1 MIDLMQFQKDIKNKK
16 FNNCYILCGYDEKL
30 IRESVSHMV
39 DMIISPEFKDLNYS
53 QFDGETINSAEII
66 NSCETLPFMSE
77 KKVVLVYR
85 AAFLGDSD
93 DKNLKR
99 NYEEISKY
107 ILNMPSSS
115 VLILYYVMGDKR
127 EKVPK
132 SIIKLEKAVCVVKA
146 DKLRGESLTSKIK
159 ELLSERGKEIGKSE
173 LKLISTVI
181 ENDLGIIENE
191 VDKLY
196 WYTYGRDIRK
206 EDIIQLFSKK
216 SDDDIFDMVDF
227 LSQKK
232 AVNALEVLNDLIYR
246 DEKIPYILF
255 MVERQFKL
263 LLQIKTGLE
272 DRMSKNDLIST
283 LKLNPYICEKM
294 ITQSKKF
301 TIKQLE
307 RTIASCLDVEERLK
321 STSVDAKIEMEMMML
336 RSIEA

>member
-1 MIDLMQFQKDIKNKK
+1 MIDLQQLQQNIKNKK
-16 FNNCYILCGYDEKL
+16 FNNCYIFCGYDEKL
-30 IRESVSHMV
+30 IRESISYMV
-39 DMIISPEFKDLNYS
+39 DTLISPEFKDLNYS
-53 QFDGETINSAEII
+53 QFDGETINSSEII

-77 KKVVLVYR
+77 KKVVLIYR
-85 AAFLGDSD
+85 AAFLGSSE

-99 NYEEISKY
+99 TYEEISKY
-107 ILNMPSSS
+107 ILNMPLST

-127 EKVPK
+127 EKISK
-132 SIIKLEKAVCVVKA
+132 SIIKLEKAACIVKA
-146 DKLRGESLTSKIK
+146 DKLKGEALASKIK
-159 ELLSERGKEIGKSE
+159 ELLAERGKEIGKSE
-173 LKLISTVI
+173 LKLISTVV
-181 ENDLGIIENE
+181 ENDLGVIENE

-196 WYTYGRDIRK
+196 WYTYGRDIKK

-246 DEKIPYILF
+246 DEKIPYILY

-263 LLQIKTGLE
+263 LLQIKAGIE
-272 DRMSKNDLIST
+272 DNMSKNELT
-283 LKLNPYICEKM
+283 AALRLNPYICEKM
-294 ITQSKKF
+294 ITQSRKF

-321 STSVDAKIEMEMMML
+321 STSMDAKIEMEMMIL
-336 RSIEA
+336 GSIEA